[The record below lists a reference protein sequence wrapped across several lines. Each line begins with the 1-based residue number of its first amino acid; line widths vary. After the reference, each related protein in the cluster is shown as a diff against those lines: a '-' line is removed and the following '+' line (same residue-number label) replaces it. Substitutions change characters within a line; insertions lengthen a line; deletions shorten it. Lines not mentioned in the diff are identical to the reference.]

1 MTDARFRG
9 KTMNKKVK
17 WYVYGKT
24 CEDIY
29 GVPEESDVKIG
40 PFDTEAEARREME
53 SMDDERWISGQ
64 HVYYGTYVSSETI
77 EG

>member
-1 MTDARFRG
+1 
-9 KTMNKKVK
+9 MNKKVK

-40 PFDTEAEARREME
+40 PFETEADAWREMNA
-53 SMDDERWISGQ
+53 MDDERWISGQ
-64 HVYYGTYVSSETI
+64 HVYYNTYVSSETV
-77 EG
+77 EE